1 MLAIICRLR
10 RLTFLV
16 LAVMLTSAT
25 GLVAAPGVAFAPAMP
40 PPETSTAPIANITLP
55 GDEAPRPLDDEAP
68 IGEFARALASDEVAG
83 ENLPTE
89 APSIVELVTPGQRPP
104 LGDEED
110 RLDSLPR
117 ARRLLASPPAATPVP
132 LDTDMQTD
140 MPRRRTPRPEARV
153 PILMYH
159 HIAVPG
165 PNADAVRRD
174 LSVSPAAF
182 EAQMAYLASH
192 GYRTVSLLDLFEHLQ
207 GGQALPERPIILTF
221 DDGYD
226 DNYTNAYP
234 ILRRYGLQGTFFII
248 TGLVGQP
255 GYLTWEQAREMR
267 RGGMS
272 LESHTC
278 THPDLAKS
286 APWYVDKEIK
296 EAKAVLERELGG
308 PVLFF
313 SYPSGKYNAAAIAAL
328 QANGY
333 LGAVTTRC
341 GTTQESSA
349 LYELRR
355 VRIRGSDTLESFIQ
369 KVEMP

>member
-1 MLAIICRLR
+1 MIAIIYRFRHLIV
-10 RLTFLV
+10 LSLAVV
-16 LAVMLTSAT
+16 LAGATS
-25 GLVAAPGVAFAPAMP
+25 LVAAPGVAFAPAAP
-40 PPETSTAPIANITLP
+40 PPLASTESVAMLDTPPA
-55 GDEAPRPLDDEAP
+55 EAPRPLEEAP
-68 IGEFARALASDEVAG
+68 AEESPSVGELAARG
-83 ENLPTE
+83 E
-89 APSIVELVTPGQRPP
+89 RPP
-104 LGDEED
+104 VDDEED
-110 RLDSLPR
+110 RAELILL
-117 ARRLLASPPAATPVP
+117 ARRLRANSPVEEPVV
-132 LDTDMQTD
+132 LGTDILQ
-140 MPRRRTPRPEARV
+140 RRTPRPEVRV

-165 PNADAVRRD
+165 PNADAIRRD

-182 EAQMAYLASH
+182 EAQMAYLASQ

-207 GGQALPERPIILTF
+207 GGQALPPRPIILTF

-248 TGLVGQP
+248 TGLVGRP

-296 EAKAVLERELGG
+296 EAKAALERELGG

-333 LGAVTTRC
+333 LGAVTTQH
-341 GTTQESSA
+341 GTMHQASA

-355 VRIRGSDTLESFIQ
+355 VRIRGSDTLESFVR
-369 KVEMP
+369 KVELP

>member
-1 MLAIICRLR
+1 MIVIISRLR
-10 RLTFLV
+10 RLIFLV

-25 GLVAAPGVAFAPAMP
+25 SLVAAPGVAFAPARP
-40 PPETSTAPIANITLP
+40 PQETSTAPIASVTLP
-55 GDEAPRPLDDEAP
+55 GNEAPRPLDDAAP
-68 IGEFARALASDEVAG
+68 SGQFARALAGDEVAG
-83 ENLPTE
+83 ENLPAE
-89 APSIVELVTPGQRPP
+89 APSSVAVATPGQRPP
-104 LGDEED
+104 LGEEED

-117 ARRLLASPPAATPVP
+117 ARRLLASPPAATPTP
-132 LDTDMQTD
+132 PDTDRQTD
-140 MPRRRTPRPEARV
+140 MPRRRTPRPEVRV

-159 HIAVPG
+159 HIAVAG

-174 LSVSPAAF
+174 LSVSPAVF
-182 EAQMAYLASH
+182 EAQMAHLASQ
-192 GYRTVSLLDLFEHLQ
+192 GYRPVSLLDLFEHLQ
-207 GGQALPERPIILTF
+207 GGQALPPRPIILTF

-248 TGLVGQP
+248 TGLVGRP

-296 EAKAVLERELGG
+296 EAKAALERELGG

-333 LGAVTTRC
+333 LGAVTTQH
-341 GTTQESSA
+341 GTMHQASA

-355 VRIRGSDTLESFIQ
+355 VRIRGSDTLESFAR
-369 KVEMP
+369 KVELP